1 MPVARGWQQQ
11 WLVARSLA
19 MRWPRP
25 CAPAP
30 TPARLTATPGDAAPS
45 SLLRERPRPR
55 PDCGVRHPVPARVAP
70 PVHRL
75 HRVGAAGLVLVPSS
89 GRPVPP
95 TAPRWWRRPESGP
108 EPPFRASGWPQSPAS
123 GPPGP
128 PPAGARVPPV
138 RAWST
143 PAGSERARRHPAAR
157 PATNAGS
164 GELPALGCLEP
175 PPQWRAGA
183 GESLRSATRSPANA

>member
-1 MPVARGWQQQ
+1 MPVNLRMGTI
-11 WLVARSLA
+11 LHCPDV
-19 MRWPRP
+19 
-25 CAPAP
+25 
-30 TPARLTATPGDAAPS
+30 RL
-45 SLLRERPRPR
+45 ERPPLFFVSGR
-55 PDCGVRHPVPARVAP
+55 GLAQTAA
-70 PVHRL
+70 L